1 MISYLRELLADH
13 VTPEELSN
21 VSRRM
26 VRVPEHRSKVGLQT
40 FYFPLF
46 ITNLLSSLTTTTI
59 SLRHYLKT
67 FTSTSSSIIP
77 AQIFLR
83 FSSLSSPLSPSLPIF
98 LVSVH
103 TFISPS
109 FLFVLHS
116 LSSCPCPTCAHNPAL
131 LIYVA
136 LSFLFSHFSSSFF
149 PCVLG

>member
-1 MISYLRELLADH
+1 MISYLRELLAGH

-59 SLRHYLKT
+59 SLRHNLKT

-77 AQIFLR
+77 AQIFSA
-83 FSSLSSPLSPSLPIF
+83 FHPSLPPG
-98 LVSVH
+98 
-103 TFISPS
+103 ISSHIPMLRS
-109 FLFVLHS
+109 YLHLALHI

-131 LIYVA
+131 LFFVV
-136 LSFLFSHFSSSFF
+136 LPFLFSHFSSSLFR
-149 PCVLG
+149 CVLV